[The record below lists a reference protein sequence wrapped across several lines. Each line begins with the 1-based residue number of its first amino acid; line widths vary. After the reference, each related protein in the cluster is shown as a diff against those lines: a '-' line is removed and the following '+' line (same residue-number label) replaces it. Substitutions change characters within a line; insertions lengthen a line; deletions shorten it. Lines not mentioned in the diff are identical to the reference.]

1 MNAPSV
7 VYLPQP
13 TPINWGQPT
22 ARARGPVVAADV
34 PGRNAIGV
42 HAGLFAPFRGLAV
55 AAGIMPANFDP
66 DLTDTGPAVPI
77 GPFAQWSD
85 PGRIVTFDPWGHRVA
100 EDFQRE
106 LQRGL
111 PLRPSIAVTT
121 GCLILPD
128 IALAVRAD
136 TLHPD
141 GTFLQPDGAINVT
154 KIAIEPVWYLPGIA
168 ASLGVDEMAM
178 RRSIVAQSGGMY
190 PELVSRPD
198 LRLFL
203 PPIGGTSVYLFGDP
217 ALLGQSDTAITCRP
231 HDECCGSDVFGSGLC
246 TCRPYL
252 IHGIEECVKTA
263 QSGGVGIVVYNR
275 KEGRALGEVVKY
287 LVYNAR
293 QRDPLGDA
301 AERYFDHTVRVAGV
315 PDLRMQELSTDVLH
329 WLGVRHVAKWVSM
342 SNLKSAALVQSGI
355 TIGQQVGI
363 DPHRIAPA
371 AQVEIHAKIASGY
384 HAGH

>member
-1 MNAPSV
+1 MNAPTV
-7 VYLPQP
+7 VYLSQP

-22 ARARGPVVAADV
+22 ARARGPVVAAEV

-55 AAGIMPANFDP
+55 AAGKMPADFDP

-106 LQRGL
+106 FQRGV

-121 GCLILPD
+121 GSLVLPD
-128 IALAVRAD
+128 IAQAVRD
-136 TLHPD
+136 STLHPD
-141 GTFLQPDGAINVT
+141 GTYLQADGAINVT

-168 ASLGVDEMAM
+168 ARLGIDEMAM
-178 RRSIVAQSGGMY
+178 RRAIVAQSGGMY

-203 PPIGGTSVYLFGDP
+203 PPIGGTSVYLFGNT
-217 ALLGQSDTAITCRP
+217 ALLGQSDTAITCRL
-231 HDECCGSDVFGSGLC
+231 HDECCGSDVFGSDLC

-252 IHGIEECVKTA
+252 IHGIEECVKAA

-301 AERYFDHTVRVAGV
+301 AERYFDHTVRVAGL

-342 SNLKSAALVQSGI
+342 SNLKSEAILQSGI
-355 TIGQQVGI
+355 TIGQQIGI
-363 DPHRIAPA
+363 DPHRIDPA
-371 AQVEIHAKIASGY
+371 AQVEIQAKIASGY
-384 HAGH
+384 HAGP